1 MANNDYSRARI
12 LGEPAPAV
20 IRRWLAAGWRDFS
33 RNRSYSLLYG
43 GGLVL
48 FGWALIL
55 LLFQNDLGWA
65 LLPIMAGGVLVGP
78 VVTVGLYRVASGRT
92 SVAARGQITL
102 VGIILMVFAMA
113 WIRAATILFAIVYG
127 LKPFAGFVAT
137 LSLLLST
144 SSGWALLVSGTLV
157 GGLFAALGFAVSA
170 FSLPMLVE
178 RDIDGFSAMGL
189 SFNATTQNFRL
200 TVLWGMTIAAL
211 TAFGVLTGFLG
222 LVIIFPLLGYA
233 TWHAYDDLFRGRG
246 GVNAGPGA
254 EDVRIEGQGV

>member
-1 MANNDYSRARI
+1 MANIDYSRARI
-12 LGEPAPAV
+12 ISDPAPATIV
-20 IRRWLAAGWRDFS
+20 RWLVAGWRDFCL
-33 RNRSYSLLYG
+33 NRTYSLLYG

-55 LLFQNDLGWA
+55 LLFRNGLAWA
-65 LLPIMAGGVLVGP
+65 LLPMLAGGVLVGP
-78 VVTVGLYRVASGRT
+78 VVTVGLYRVASGKTR
-92 SVAARGQITL
+92 VAAKGQITL

-127 LKPFAGFVAT
+127 LKPFEGFVAT

-144 SSGWALLVSGTLV
+144 SSGWVLLVSGTLV

-211 TAFGVLTGFLG
+211 TALGILTGFLG

-233 TWHAYDDLFRGRG
+233 TWHAYDDLFRQG
-246 GVNAGPGA
+246 GGAKPQPGS
-254 EDVRIEGQGV
+254 EHVRIVGEEV